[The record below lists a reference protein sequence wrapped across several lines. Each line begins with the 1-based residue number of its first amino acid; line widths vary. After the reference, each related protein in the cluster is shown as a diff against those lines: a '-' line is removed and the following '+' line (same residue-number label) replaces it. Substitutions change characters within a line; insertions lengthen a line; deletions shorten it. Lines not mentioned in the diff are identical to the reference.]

1 MNFSTPRTITSS
13 AVGRNGCTAKITWRR
28 EAASACDGRSTGN
41 RTAKRRTGGNHS
53 GRAGA
58 LGRCAFGLAFA
69 LLVVFA
75 EPGAGKT
82 LKVATTSPASSS
94 WVKTLKAAN
103 EELKAVTEGR
113 LAFRIYADGR
123 KGRDDTVVLRKIG
136 IGELHGGLVTAAV
149 FQRIYPD
156 MQIYNLPMAFRDLA
170 EVDAIRERMDSQLLA
185 GLDAAGFEC
194 FGIAEV
200 GMAYPMSVKPVRT
213 VADGRRLKVWSPQ
226 GDVAAARTLE
236 AFGISPISLTIA
248 DVAGGLSSGLIDT
261 VAVPP
266 VAVLPLQWHTRLKY
280 VVDLPIM
287 YIYGTFVVDKKTLR
301 DVAQSDLEAM
311 RRIMGAA
318 VAQADRQNRGDHE
331 RVLEALRNVGLQ
343 FIALTPEE
351 QAGWREF
358 AEAAAARW
366 VKEGVIGADIHKTL
380 KEHLAAIR
388 AATP

>member
-1 MNFSTPRTITSS
+1 MNFSTPRMITSS
-13 AVGRNGCTAKITWRR
+13 AGLRR
-28 EAASACDGRSTGN
+28 GPSAASA
-41 RTAKRRTGGNHS
+41 
-53 GRAGA
+53 
-58 LGRCAFGLAFA
+58 LGLAFA
-69 LLVVFA
+69 LLVVLA
-75 EPGAGKT
+75 EPVAAKT
-82 LKVATTSPASSS
+82 LKVATTSPGSSS
-94 WVKTLKAAN
+94 WVKTLNAAN

-113 LAFRIYADGR
+113 LEFRIYADGR

-136 IGELHGGLVTAAV
+136 IGELHGGLMTAAV

-156 MQIYNLPMAFRDLA
+156 LQIYNLPMAFRDLA
-170 EVDAIRERMDSQLLA
+170 EVDAVRQRMDPLLLA

-200 GMAYPMSVKPVRT
+200 GMAYPMSIKPART

-266 VAVLPLQWHTRLKY
+266 VAVLPLQWHRRLKY

-287 YIYGTFVVDKKTLR
+287 YIYGTFVVDKKALR
-301 DVAQSDLEAM
+301 GVAEDDLEAM

-318 VAQADRQNRGDHE
+318 VAESDRQNRDDHE
-331 RVLEALRNVGLQ
+331 RVLAVLSEVGLR
-343 FIALTPEE
+343 IITLTPDER
-351 QAGWREF
+351 ATWRDF
-358 AEAAAARW
+358 ANAAAAKW
-366 VKEGVIGADIHKTL
+366 VDEGVIGTAMHETL
-380 KEHLAAIR
+380 QEHLAAIR
-388 AATP
+388 APTP